1 MSKILILCRSF
12 APDSVVGAKRLTMF
26 AKYLSNLGNEV
37 TVIRAGV
44 INGKPDESSLL
55 NRTKNL
61 RIISYEGE
69 NSPAEKFE
77 RGEYKEN
84 DSTSQK
90 NDNNYANY
98 KTSKIYKLIKNVY
111 YFFKYYLDNLHV
123 YKSSKREADKL
134 YMSECFDCVLT
145 TYSPLGITACGFYIK
160 KKYGTKWVMDLRDLM
175 DNVGRTPIMRRINR
189 RLQNKYANC
198 ADIITTPTQG
208 FLNEVMEKTKSK
220 AKSFVLYNGYEG
232 GTVSES
238 PKTEGMLRLCYTG
251 TIHDDL
257 CSFEPVLKVLSELID
272 ERLVDPNKVVFEY
285 AGKNSDRFLFLYSK
299 YADKI
304 KYINH
309 GYLTK
314 TETLNLQRNSDLFL
328 IMVMNLRDYT
338 GVLTGKLCESIQN
351 RLPVIGL
358 VSGDLPNSEL
368 CQIIEKYNLGFCHE
382 TARPETTEQL
392 KQYVLQQYNKKIT
405 TGATLYE
412 PVKEAFS
419 DFSYKNIVEKLDFEI
434 KKLLEGSI

>member
-1 MSKILILCRSF
+1 MSKILILCRAF

-37 TVIRAGV
+37 TVIRAG
-44 INGKPDESSLL
+44 IIKGKPDESSALK
-55 NRTKNL
+55 RSENL
-61 RIISYEGE
+61 RIISYEGMD
-69 NSPAEKFE
+69 SPAEKFE

-84 DSTSQK
+84 DSASQK
-90 NDNNYANY
+90 SDKNYVGY
-98 KTSKIYKLIKNVY
+98 KNLKLYRLFRDVY
-111 YFFKYYLDNLHV
+111 YFFQYYVDNLHV
-123 YKSSKREADKL
+123 YKSAKREADKL

-145 TYSPLGITACGFYIK
+145 TYSPLGITACGFYLK
-160 KKYGTKWVMDLRDLM
+160 KKYGTIWVMDLRDLM

-189 RLQNKYANC
+189 RFQNKYANH

-232 GTVSES
+232 DTFSES
-238 PKTEGMLRLCYTG
+238 PKTEGILRLCYTG

-272 ERLVDPNKVVFEY
+272 ERLIDPNKVVFEY
-285 AGKNSDRFLFLYSK
+285 AGKNSDRFLYLYSK
-299 YADKI
+299 YVNKI
-304 KYINH
+304 KYIDH

-314 TETLNLQRNSDLFL
+314 TETLNLQRSSDLFL

-368 CQIIEKYNLGFCHE
+368 CQTIEKYKLGFCHE
-382 TARPETTEQL
+382 TARAETTEQL
-392 KQYVLQQYNKKIT
+392 KQYILQQYNNKIV
-405 TGATLYE
+405 TGATVYE

-419 DFSYKNIVEKLDFEI
+419 DFNYKKIVGKLDYEI
-434 KKLLEGSI
+434 RTLLEDRI